1 MSLYKTKCSLPA
13 FPVAIQGN
21 VGLRLRPRWIG
32 GGGTMKHGRKRSDGW
47 IRANALFNLMRLI
60 IITLFKLYDVE

>member
-21 VGLRLRPRWIG
+21 VGLRLRPTWI
-32 GGGTMKHGRKRSDGW
+32 GGGTMKHERKRSDGW
-47 IRANALFNLMRLI
+47 TRANALFNLMRLI
-60 IITLFKLYDVE
+60 IITLFKLNDAD